1 MTVTL
6 IFWIA
11 VCIGESCPIECAKEK
26 PSIVCTSYV
35 SYEYSDMQ
43 KCKKA
48 EHAWDIISPYHWGV
62 CLEGDD
68 WRPDDS

>member
-11 VCIGESCPIECAKEK
+11 GCIGESCPI
-26 PSIVCTSYV
+26 PY
-35 SYEYSDMQ
+35 YETLEFSDMLACEKTLQ
-43 KCKKA
+43 T
-48 EHAWDIISPYHWGV
+48 WNGISPNNLGV

-68 WRPDDS
+68 WRPDEG

>member
-11 VCIGESCPIECAKEK
+11 GCIGESCPIE
-26 PSIVCTSYV
+26 Y
-35 SYEYSDMQ
+35 YETREFSDMLA
-43 KCKKA
+43 CEKA
-48 EHAWDIISPYHWGV
+48 LHAWTISDLNHLGV

-68 WRPDDS
+68 WRPDD